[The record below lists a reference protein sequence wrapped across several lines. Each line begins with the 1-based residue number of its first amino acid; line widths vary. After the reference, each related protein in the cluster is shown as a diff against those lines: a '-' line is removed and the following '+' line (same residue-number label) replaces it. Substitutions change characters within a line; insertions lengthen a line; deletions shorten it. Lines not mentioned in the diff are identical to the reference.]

1 MNRKED
7 VSADLARSIWEFFA
21 SLRLTLILLLS
32 LAVTSVIGTL
42 IPQNESPAAYFR
54 TYGEFLYRLFDV
66 LDLFD
71 MYRSWWFQLLLV
83 LLTVNVLV
91 CSVDRLSV
99 LWRVIFAKPLN
110 FSADR
115 FRERKNRQEMVVEKP
130 PEQIRERIVRIAGS
144 GFTYTKVEENAGGFA
159 MFAERWR
166 WSRLGVYIVHLSIIL
181 LLMGS
186 LIGSI
191 FGFEGYVNIP
201 EGESVNAIRLRN
213 SGDTIE
219 LPFSIRCDD
228 FSVSFYAS
236 GQPKEY
242 RSRLTLLQDGKEV
255 LQQDILVN
263 HPLRY
268 AGINIFQSSY
278 GEMDRPAPPARSE
291 PIRAAVLT
299 FTSRQSGMVYEER
312 LEVGGTVDIPEGG
325 GTFLLEAYEPSAV
338 FMGQPIGEALKGRL
352 TPSGGEPSEVLLP
365 LRFANFDK
373 MRKGRFVIAV
383 TDVEPKAQA
392 APAPEKRFYTGL
404 QITRDP
410 GVWVVYTG
418 FVLIILGC
426 FVTFFM
432 AHQQICVE
440 VAAVEGGSQV
450 AVAGTANRNRVSM
463 DAKIE
468 KLAER
473 LKESFALNEP

>member
-1 MNRKED
+1 MNKKED
-7 VSADLARSIWEFFA
+7 VSADLAQNIWKFFA
-21 SLRLTLILLLS
+21 SLRLTLIVLLS

-54 TYGEFLYRLFDV
+54 AYGEFLYRFFDV

-71 MYRSWWFQLLLV
+71 MYHSWWFQVLLL

-99 LWRVIFAKPLN
+99 IWRVIFVKHPN
-110 FSADR
+110 FSVDR
-115 FRERKNRQEMVVEKP
+115 FRQRKNRRQMFVEKA
-130 PEQIRERIVRIAGS
+130 PEQIRKSVVRVAGR
-144 GFTYTKVEENAGGFA
+144 GFKRTKVEENAEGFV

-181 LLMGS
+181 LLVGG

-191 FGFEGYVNIP
+191 FGFEGFVNIP
-201 EGESVNAIRLRN
+201 EGESVNAIRLRS
-213 SGDTIE
+213 SGDTAA

-242 RSRLTLLQDGKEV
+242 RSRLTLLHHGKEV

-268 AGINIFQSSY
+268 MGINIFQSSY
-278 GEMDRPAPPARSE
+278 GEMDRPSPPTRSE
-291 PIRAAVLT
+291 PITSAVLT
-299 FTSRQSGMVYEER
+299 FTSQQSGMVYEER
-312 LEVGGTVDIPEGG
+312 LDVGEAVDIPEGG

-352 TPSGGEPSEVLLP
+352 TPPGGEPAEVLLP

-373 MRKGRFVIAV
+373 MRKGRFIIAV
-383 TDVEPKAQA
+383 ADVEPKADA
-392 APAPEKRFYTGL
+392 APVPEKRFYTGL
-404 QITRDP
+404 QITKDP

-440 VAAVEGGSQV
+440 VTAVEGGSQV
-450 AVAGTANRNRVSM
+450 GVAGTSNRNRLSLDLKV
-463 DAKIE
+463 
-468 KLAER
+468 ER
-473 LKESFALNEP
+473 LAGRLTESIGRDES